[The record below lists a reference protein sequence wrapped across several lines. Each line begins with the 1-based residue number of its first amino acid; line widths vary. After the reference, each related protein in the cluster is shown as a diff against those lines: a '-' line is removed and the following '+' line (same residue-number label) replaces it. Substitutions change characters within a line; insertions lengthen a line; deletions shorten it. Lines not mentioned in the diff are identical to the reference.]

1 MHRRYLITQLLF
13 SWSKSWWGHY
23 TDCFSTLREDILPHL
38 EIIHKLK
45 KKKNCF
51 TLPDPVLPVLGWSVG
66 IFFLTPQI
74 GYPLNLIVYSITC
87 LKRPFQKR
95 LLIIA

>member
-38 EIIHKLK
+38 GIIHKLK
-45 KKKNCF
+45 KKILFHLTRPCF
-51 TLPDPVLPVLGWSVG
+51 TGIRLVG
-66 IFFLTPQI
+66 QIFFFNSSNRIPI
-74 GYPLNLIVYSITC
+74 KLNCI
-87 LKRPFQKR
+87 Q
-95 LLIIA
+95 